1 MKFFSLIITLSFF
14 LLTLGVARAA
24 PLQEQVEKETAKRE
38 QMLAPLQEAFA
49 MSKKLV
55 SDGQSAQ
62 GCELLEKAYA
72 ALPETLRETPLALD
86 VKKTLAKLQV
96 VLAEAAAEKNHWP
109 EARRRALAS
118 LQYDPQSE
126 VALTQLQQADEVLR
140 RGTAGGEEVNPALT
154 TTFFD
159 RLSSVRT
166 GLEEAKALRE
176 TGQLQKAEERYEDVL
191 QADPF
196 NQVATEGI
204 KKIYQERGL
213 VAEKARDL
221 SNLERRREVR
231 EAWNNIYP
239 KNSSAAGGIVVSGA
253 LTASPSY
260 ALEQKMQKTVIPQ
273 VDFSGADLE
282 TIRRALISLS
292 RTYDSDAG
300 KGGVNFVV
308 STDVA
313 NPQPVTLKLR
323 QTTLAEV
330 VRYIAQIAGVKA
342 RITDIGVTFGPLVE
356 KRPELNSQN
365 FTVSPSFFKGADD
378 KEQGVTGGA
387 LRGAAPA
394 GGAGATDVL
403 AGQNEQKKL
412 MALGVQ
418 FPAGAYAVYN
428 QKTSQLKVVNNQ
440 EMLDM
445 IGQLISAAE
454 EQTLLIQVGVRLVEI
469 NQLDLDSITM
479 NSTLGG
485 LPILSPVPVGLS
497 TITGSGTTT
506 KTNGSGVGGGT
517 PAASTQR
524 GVNAQLNQ
532 IQGVG
537 LLPNNTLQSFLQQGV
552 LAGTNQTTSYALNT
566 MDLGGTILNGMQFRT
581 MITAVSQ
588 KNSAN
593 VLANP
598 SIILKRGQ
606 KGVIE
611 VTQEFKYVKEYSDPQ
626 SSIRTINT
634 GGTGGATNSV
644 NVSANQSVPGPETVI
659 GSFPS
664 QISDAVPIGVKM
676 GVKPDVTGD
685 NSRVLLE
692 LEPSFVDF
700 EGFINYG
707 TQINSAYTLSYFN
720 TAVTIMTNT
729 INQPVFIRR
738 DLTLPAVE
746 VSDGYTLLLG
756 GLLREDIQ
764 KIDEKVPI
772 IGDIPIF
779 GRAFQGKTE
788 QAIKKNTLIFVTP
801 RILDVSGQPLNPT
814 AGSPTTTTASTSG
827 PP

>member
-1 MKFFSLIITLSFF
+1 MKIFLLIFSLC
-14 LLTLGVARAA
+14 LGFSGNFAVCAGT
-24 PLQEQVEKETAKRE
+24 LQEQIEAETGKRE
-38 QMLAPLQEAFA
+38 QVLHPLKEAYE
-49 MSKKLV
+49 V
-55 SDGQSAQ
+55 SRKMVADGKNAEA
-62 GCELLEKAYA
+62 CDLLEKAYET
-72 ALPETLRETPLALD
+72 LPEVLRGAPLALD
-86 VKKTLAKLQV
+86 VKRTLSKLQAS
-96 VLAEAAAEKNHWP
+96 LAEAAAQQNHWP

-118 LQYDPQSE
+118 LQYDPKNE
-126 VALTQLQQADEVLR
+126 LALLQLKKSDEVLR
-140 RGTAGGEEVNPALT
+140 RGVSGTESVNPALT
-154 TTFFD
+154 TKFFD
-159 RLSSVRT
+159 RLTAVRI
-166 GLEEAKALRE
+166 GLEEAQALRE
-176 TGQLQKAEERYEDVL
+176 TGQLAKAEERYEDVL
-191 QADPF
+191 EADPF

-204 KKIYQERGL
+204 QKIYEERAL

-221 SNLERRREVR
+221 SNLERRREVH

-239 KNSSAAGGIVVSGA
+239 KSATTAGGIEITGA
-253 LTASPSY
+253 MTASPAY
-260 ALEQKMQKTVIPQ
+260 ALEKKLQKTVIPQ

-292 RTYDSDAG
+292 RTYDPEAA

-313 NPQPVTLKLR
+313 NPQPVTLRLR
-323 QTTLAEV
+323 QTSLAEV
-330 VRYIAQIAGVKA
+330 IRYISQIAGVKA

-365 FTVSPSFFKGADD
+365 FTVSPSFFKGADG
-378 KEQGVTGGA
+378 KEE
-387 LRGAAPA
+387 
-394 GGAGATDVL
+394 GGAGATTPRG
-403 AGQNEQKKL
+403 AGGSTAAVGSDSLGKNEQKKL
-412 MALGVQ
+412 EDLGVV
-418 FPAGAYAVYN
+418 FPTGAYAVYN

-469 NQLDLDSITM
+469 NQLDLDSITA
-479 NSTLGG
+479 NSTFGG
-485 LPILSPVPVGLS
+485 NGPNLLSAVPAGLEP
-497 TITGSGTTT
+497 TSG
-506 KTNGSGVGGGT
+506 GQT
-517 PAASTQR
+517 PPASTQR
-524 GVNAQLNQ
+524 GINGQLNQ

-537 LLPNNTLQSFLQQGV
+537 LLPNNTLQSFLQSGV
-552 LAGTNQTTSYALNT
+552 LAGTNQTTSYPLNT
-566 MDLGGTILNGMQFRT
+566 MDFGGTIFDSITFSTL
-581 MITAVSQ
+581 ITAISQ

-626 SSIRTINT
+626 SSIRTILVSQTSSTTNT
-634 GGTGGATNSV
+634 TLLATDT
-644 NVSANQSVPGPETVI
+644 VPGPETVI

-664 QISDAVPIGVKM
+664 QISDPVPIGVKM

-707 TQINSAYTLSYFN
+707 TTINSAYTLSYYN
-720 TAVTIMTNT
+720 TPVTIMTNN
-729 INQPVFIRR
+729 IQQPVFIRR
-738 DLTLPAVE
+738 DLALPAVE

-814 AGSPTTTTASTSG
+814 AGSPAATTASTSG

>member
-1 MKFFSLIITLSFF
+1 MKKIILFFC
-14 LLTLGVARAA
+14 LLLGVEKLSTSVAA
-24 PLQEQVEKETAKRE
+24 SVQEQVEKETAKRE
-38 QMLAPLQEAFA
+38 QMLEPLRASYESSRRLVADGKGKEACEA
-49 MSKKLV
+49 L
-55 SDGQSAQ
+55 AQ
-62 GCELLEKAYA
+62 TYD
-72 ALPETLRETPLALD
+72 ALPETLQDTPLALE
-86 VKKTLAKLQV
+86 VKKTLGKLEAS
-96 VLAEAAAEKNHWP
+96 LAQAASEQNHWP
-109 EARRRALAS
+109 EVRRRALSS
-118 LQYDPQSE
+118 LRYDPQNE
-126 VALTQLQQADEVLR
+126 KALTLLQKSDEVLR
-140 RGTAGGEEVNPALT
+140 RGTVGNEAVNPALT
-154 TTFFD
+154 TKFFD
-159 RLSSVRT
+159 RLNGVRL
-166 GLEEAKALRE
+166 GLEEAQALRE
-176 TGQLQKAEERYEDVL
+176 TGQLQKAEQRYEDVL
-191 QADPF
+191 ELDPF

-204 KKIYQERGL
+204 KKIYEERGL
-213 VAEKARDL
+213 VAEKVRDL

-239 KNSSAAGGIVVSGA
+239 KATASTGGVEIAGA
-253 LTASPSY
+253 MTASPAF
-260 ALEQKMQKTVIPQ
+260 ALEMKMRKTVIPQ

-292 RTYDSDAG
+292 RTYDPDTS

-313 NPQPVTLKLR
+313 SPQPVTLRLR
-323 QTTLAEV
+323 QTSLAEV
-330 VRYIAQIAGVKA
+330 VRYISQIAGVKA

-365 FTVSPSFFKGADD
+365 FTVSPSFFKGDD
-378 KEQGVTGGA
+378 GKDEGSSSGA
-387 LRGAAPA
+387 R
-394 GGAGATDVL
+394 GGAGGGGGGNPTTDTG

-412 MALGVQ
+412 VALGVN
-418 FPAGAYAVYN
+418 FPPGAYAVYN

-445 IGQLISAAE
+445 IGQLIGAAE

-469 NQLDLDSITM
+469 NQSDLDTITV

-485 LPILSPVPVGLS
+485 SGINLLSPVPAGLDS
-497 TITGSGTTT
+497 TSG
-506 KTNGSGVGGGT
+506 GAT

-537 LLPNNTLQSFLQQGV
+537 LLPNNTLQSFLQSGV
-552 LAGTNQTTSYALNT
+552 LAGTNQTSSYALNT

-581 MITAVSQ
+581 LIQAVSQ

-611 VTQEFKYVKEYSDPQ
+611 VTQEFKYVKEFSDPQ
-626 SSIRTINT
+626 SSIRTIQPIGQI
-634 GGTGGATNSV
+634 GGN
-644 NVSANQSVPGPETVI
+644 NQSVPGPETVI

-664 QISDAVPIGVKM
+664 TISDPVPIGVKM

-707 TQINSAYTLSYFN
+707 TQINSAYTQTYFN
-720 TAVTIMTNT
+720 QAVTILTNN
-729 INQPVFIRR
+729 IQQPVFIRR

-814 AGSPTTTTASTSG
+814 AGAPTTAATSG
-827 PP
+827 HP

>member
-14 LLTLGVARAA
+14 LLTLGVTRAA

-86 VKKTLAKLQV
+86 VKKTLAKLQAA
-96 VLAEAAAEKNHWP
+96 LAQAAAEKNHWP

-126 VALTQLQQADEVLR
+126 VALAQLQQADEVLR

-378 KEQGVTGGA
+378 KEQGVAGGT

-394 GGAGATDVL
+394 GGVGATDGL

-634 GGTGGATNSV
+634 GGTGGASNSV

>member
-1 MKFFSLIITLSFF
+1 MKFFSLIITLSCF
-14 LLTLGVARAA
+14 LLTLGVTRAA
-24 PLQEQVEKETAKRE
+24 PIQEQVEKETAKRE

-49 MSKKLV
+49 MSKRLV
-55 SDGQSAQ
+55 SDGQSTQ
-62 GCELLEKAYA
+62 GCDRLEKAYA

-86 VKKTLAKLQV
+86 VKKTLAKLQA
-96 VLAEAAAEKNHWP
+96 VLAEAAAEENHWP

-118 LQYDPQSE
+118 LQYDPQNE
-126 VALTQLQQADEVLR
+126 KALTQLQQADEVLR
-140 RGTAGGEEVNPALT
+140 RGTVGGNDINPALT
-154 TTFFD
+154 TKFFD
-159 RLSSVRT
+159 RLNIVRS
-166 GLEEAKALRE
+166 GLEEAQALRE

-239 KNSSAAGGIVVSGA
+239 KNSSAAGGIVVSSA

-365 FTVSPSFFKGADD
+365 FTVSPSFFKGAED
-378 KEQGVTGGA
+378 KEQGVAGGT

-469 NQLDLDSITM
+469 NQLDLDSITV

-485 LPILSPVPVGLS
+485 SGVNLLSPVPAGLDPTS
-497 TITGSGTTT
+497 D
-506 KTNGSGVGGGT
+506 GGT
-517 PAASTQR
+517 PGASGQR

-537 LLPNNTLQSFLQQGV
+537 LLPNNTLQSFLQKGV

-626 SSIRTINT
+626 SSIRTVVPAGGGTVNT
-634 GGTGGATNSV
+634 GI
-644 NVSANQSVPGPETVI
+644 PGPETVI

-664 QISDAVPIGVKM
+664 QISDPVPIGVKM

-707 TQINSAYTLSYFN
+707 VPIYSSYTQTYFN
-720 TAVTIMTNT
+720 VEELLITNN
-729 INQPVFIRR
+729 IQQPVFIRR

-772 IGDIPIF
+772 LGDIPIF
-779 GRAFQGKTE
+779 GRGFQGKTE

-814 AGSPTTTTASTSG
+814 AGSPATTTASTSG

>member
-1 MKFFSLIITLSFF
+1 MKFFSLIITLSSF
-14 LLTLGVARAA
+14 LLTLGVTRAA

-49 MSKKLV
+49 MSKRLV

-166 GLEEAKALRE
+166 GLEEAQALRE

-469 NQLDLDSITM
+469 NQLDMDSITV
-479 NSTLGG
+479 NSTFGG
-485 LPILSPVPVGLS
+485 NGPNLLSAVPAGLNPS
-497 TITGSGTTT
+497 SDG
-506 KTNGSGVGGGT
+506 KT
-517 PAASTQR
+517 PAASQQR
-524 GVNAQLNQ
+524 GVNGQLNQ

-537 LLPNNTLQSFLQQGV
+537 LLPNNTLQSFLKQGV

-566 MDLGGTILNGMQFRT
+566 MDFGGTIFDSITFSTL
-581 MITAVSQ
+581 ITAISQ

-611 VTQEFKYVKEYSDPQ
+611 VSQEFKYVKEYSDPQ
-626 SSIRTINT
+626 SSIRTVIPS
-634 GGTGGATNSV
+634 GGGAVNSGI
-644 NVSANQSVPGPETVI
+644 PGPETVI

-664 QISDAVPIGVKM
+664 QISDPVPIGVKM

-692 LEPSFVDF
+692 LEPSFIDF

-707 TQINSAYTLSYFN
+707 TPIFSAFAASTYGRQIL
-720 TAVTIMTNT
+720 ILTNN

-772 IGDIPIF
+772 LGDIPIF
-779 GRAFQGKTE
+779 GRGFQGKTE

>member
-1 MKFFSLIITLSFF
+1 MKKLPLLFFFGC
-14 LLTLGVARAA
+14 LGWA
-24 PLQEQVEKETAKRE
+24 PLMATSLQEQVEKETAKRE
-38 QMLAPLQEAFA
+38 QMLQPLQEAFTA
-49 MSKKLV
+49 SKKMV
-55 SDGQSAQ
+55 ADGQSAQ
-62 GCELLEKAYA
+62 GCEALEKAYQ
-72 ALPETLRETPLALD
+72 ALPETLRDTALAID
-86 VKKTLAKLQV
+86 VQRTLAKLQAA
-96 VLAEAAAEKNHWP
+96 LSEAAAQKNHWP
-109 EARRRALAS
+109 EARRRALSA
-118 LQYDPQSE
+118 LQYDPRSE
-126 VALTQLQQADEVLR
+126 KALAQLQQSDEVLR
-140 RGTAGGEEVNPALT
+140 RGTVGDQDVNPALT
-154 TTFFD
+154 TPFFD
-159 RLSSVRT
+159 RLNNVRS
-166 GLEEAKALRE
+166 GLEEAQALRE
-176 TGQLQKAEERYEDVL
+176 TGQLEKAEQRYEDVL
-191 QADPF
+191 DSDPF
-196 NQVATEGI
+196 NQAATEGI
-204 KKIYQERGL
+204 KKIYEERAL

-239 KNSSAAGGIVVSGA
+239 KNNQSTGGIEIAGA

-260 ALEQKMQKTVIPQ
+260 QLEQKMQKTVIPQ
-273 VDFSGADLE
+273 VDFTEADLE

-292 RTYDSDAG
+292 RTYDAEAG

-313 NPQPVTLKLR
+313 NPQPVTLRLR

-356 KRPELNSQN
+356 KRPELNSQT
-365 FTVSPSFFKGADD
+365 FTVSPSFFKGGGDKDD
-378 KEQGVTGGA
+378 AAAGGA

-394 GGAGATDVL
+394 GGGAGAGT
-403 AGQNEQKKL
+403 ATGQSEQKKL
-412 MALGVQ
+412 ADLGVQ
-418 FPAGAYAVYN
+418 FPVGAYAVYN

-454 EQTLLIQVGVRLVEI
+454 EQTLLIQVGIRLVEI
-469 NQLDLDSITM
+469 NQSDLDSVTV

-485 LPILSPVPVGLS
+485 SGVNLLSPVPAGLL
-497 TITGSGTTT
+497 
-506 KTNGSGVGGGT
+506 TNGGGAT
-517 PAASTQR
+517 PSASTQR

-537 LLPNNTLQSFLQQGV
+537 LLPNNTLQSFLQSGV
-552 LAGTNQTTSYALNT
+552 LAGTNQTTSYSLNT

-581 MITAVSQ
+581 LITAVSQ

-606 KGVIE
+606 KGVID
-611 VTQEFKYVKEYSDPQ
+611 VSQEFRYVKEYSDPQ
-626 SSIRTINT
+626 SSIRTILISQS
-634 GGTGGATNSV
+634 ATNQTTTLL
-644 NVSANQSVPGPETVI
+644 ATDSVPGPETVI

-664 QISDAVPIGVKM
+664 QISDPVPIGVKM

-685 NSRVLLE
+685 NTRVLLE

-707 TQINSAYTLSYFN
+707 TTINSSYTLTYFN
-720 TAVTIMTNT
+720 TQVTIMTNN

-814 AGSPTTTTASTSG
+814 AGSPATTTASTSG

>member
-1 MKFFSLIITLSFF
+1 
-14 LLTLGVARAA
+14 
-24 PLQEQVEKETAKRE
+24 
-38 QMLAPLQEAFA
+38 
-49 MSKKLV
+49 
-55 SDGQSAQ
+55 
-62 GCELLEKAYA
+62 
-72 ALPETLRETPLALD
+72 
-86 VKKTLAKLQV
+86 
-96 VLAEAAAEKNHWP
+96 
-109 EARRRALAS
+109 
-118 LQYDPQSE
+118 
-126 VALTQLQQADEVLR
+126 
-140 RGTAGGEEVNPALT
+140 
-154 TTFFD
+154 
-159 RLSSVRT
+159 
-166 GLEEAKALRE
+166 
-176 TGQLQKAEERYEDVL
+176 
-191 QADPF
+191 
-196 NQVATEGI
+196 
-204 KKIYQERGL
+204 
-213 VAEKARDL
+213 
-221 SNLERRREVR
+221 
-231 EAWNNIYP
+231 
-239 KNSSAAGGIVVSGA
+239 
-253 LTASPSY
+253 
-260 ALEQKMQKTVIPQ
+260 MQKTVIPQ

-378 KEQGVTGGA
+378 KEQGVTGGT

-394 GGAGATDVL
+394 GGAVAADVL

-469 NQLDLDSITM
+469 NQIDLDSITV

-485 LPILSPVPVGLS
+485 SGVNLLSPVPAGLDPTS
-497 TITGSGTTT
+497 D
-506 KTNGSGVGGGT
+506 GGT
-517 PAASTQR
+517 PGASGQR

-537 LLPNNTLQSFLQQGV
+537 LLPNNTLQSFLQKGV

-566 MDLGGTILNGMQFRT
+566 MDLSGTILNGMQFRT

-588 KNSAN
+588 KTSAN

-626 SSIRTINT
+626 SSIRSINT
-634 GGTGGATNSV
+634 GQSGGGSGSV

-707 TQINSAYTLSYFN
+707 TPINSSYTKTYFN
-720 TAVTIMTNT
+720 ETVTILTNN

-814 AGSPTTTTASTSG
+814 AGSPTTASASG

>member
-1 MKFFSLIITLSFF
+1 MKKGILILWAAFAWLSLSPLFGSS
-14 LLTLGVARAA
+14 
-24 PLQEQVEKETAKRE
+24 LQEQMEVETTKRE
-38 QMLAPLQEAFA
+38 QMLQPLREAYEA
-49 MSKKLV
+49 SRTMVLEGKTS
-55 SDGQSAQ
+55 G
-62 GCELLEKAYA
+62 GCELLAKAYEV
-72 ALPETLRETPLALD
+72 LPESLKDTSLALE
-86 VKKTLAKLQV
+86 VKKTLAKLEAS
-96 VLAEAAAEKNHWP
+96 LAESASDQNHWP
-109 EARRRALAS
+109 EVRRRALSS
-118 LQYDPQSE
+118 LRYDPQNE
-126 VALTQLQQADEVLR
+126 KALAQLKKSDEVLR
-140 RGTAGGEEVNPALT
+140 RGTVGGESVNPALT
-154 TTFFD
+154 TKFFD
-159 RLSSVRT
+159 RLNGVHA
-166 GLEEAKALRE
+166 GLEEAQALRE
-176 TGQLQKAEERYEDVL
+176 TGQLQKAEQRYEDVL
-191 QADPF
+191 EIDPF

-204 KKIYQERGL
+204 KKIYEERAL

-239 KNSSAAGGIVVSGA
+239 KNSSSSGGVEIAGA
-253 LTASPSY
+253 MTASPAF
-260 ALEQKMQKTVIPQ
+260 ALEKKMQNTVIPQ

-292 RTYDSDAG
+292 RTYDPDVA

-313 NPQPVTLKLR
+313 NPQPVTLRLR

-330 VRYIAQIAGVKA
+330 VRYISQIAGVKA
-342 RITDIGVTFGPLVE
+342 RITDIGVTFGPLIE

-365 FTVSPSFFKGADD
+365 FTVSPSFFRSYDGQED
-378 KEQGVTGGA
+378 KPASG
-387 LRGAAPA
+387 LR
-394 GGAGATDVL
+394 GGAGAGASSAVDAT
-403 AGQNEQKKL
+403 AGQDEQTKL
-412 MALGVQ
+412 IALGVK

-440 EMLDM
+440 EMLDL

-469 NQLDLDSITM
+469 NQSDLDTITV

-485 LPILSPVPVGLS
+485 SGINLLSPVPAGLDS
-497 TITGSGTTT
+497 ASG
-506 KTNGSGVGGGT
+506 GAT
-517 PAASTQR
+517 PSASTQR

-537 LLPNNTLQSFLQQGV
+537 LLPNNTLQSFLQSGV
-552 LAGTNQTTSYALNT
+552 LAGTNQTSSYALNT

-581 MITAVSQ
+581 LIQAVSQ

-611 VTQEFKYVKEYSDPQ
+611 VTQEFKYVKEFSDPQ
-626 SSIRTINT
+626 SSIRTIQPVGLV
-634 GGTGGATNSV
+634 GGN
-644 NVSANQSVPGPETVI
+644 NQSVPGPETVI

-664 QISDAVPIGVKM
+664 TISDAVPIGVKM

-707 TQINSAYTLSYFN
+707 TQINSAYTQTYYNQS
-720 TAVTIMTNT
+720 VTILTNN
-729 INQPVFIRR
+729 IQQPVFIRR

-814 AGSPTTTTASTSG
+814 AGAPTTAATGGS
-827 PP
+827 P

>member
-1 MKFFSLIITLSFF
+1 MKI
-14 LLTLGVARAA
+14 LLFILLLCLGVSEISVVRANN
-24 PLQEQVEKETAKRE
+24 LQEQIEAETGKRE
-38 QMLAPLQEAFA
+38 QMLQPLKEAYG
-49 MSKKLV
+49 V
-55 SDGQSAQ
+55 SRKMVADGKNSEA
-62 GCELLEKAYA
+62 CELLEKAYD
-72 ALPETLRETPLALD
+72 ALPEVLRGVPLATE
-86 VKKTLAKLQV
+86 VNWTLSKLQAS
-96 VLAEAAAEKNHWP
+96 LAEAAAQQNHWP

-118 LQYDPQSE
+118 LQHDPKNE
-126 VALTQLQQADEVLR
+126 IAILQLQKSDEVLR
-140 RGTAGGEEVNPALT
+140 RGVSGTESVNPALT
-154 TTFFD
+154 TKFFD
-159 RLSSVRT
+159 RLTAVRS
-166 GLEEAKALRE
+166 GLEEAQALRE
-176 TGQLQKAEERYEDVL
+176 TGQLAKAENRYEDVL
-191 QADPF
+191 GVDPF

-204 KKIYQERGL
+204 QKIYEERAL
-213 VAEKARDL
+213 AAEKARDL

-239 KNSSAAGGIVVSGA
+239 KSGTTVGGIEITGA
-253 LTASPSY
+253 MTASPAY
-260 ALEQKMQKTVIPQ
+260 ALEKKLQKTVIPQ

-292 RTYDSDAG
+292 RTYDPEAA

-308 STDVA
+308 STDVT
-313 NPQPVTLKLR
+313 NPQPVTLRLR
-323 QTTLAEV
+323 QTSLAEV
-330 VRYIAQIAGVKA
+330 VRYISQIAGVKA

-365 FTVSPSFFKGADD
+365 FTVSPSFFKGSDG
-378 KEQGVTGGA
+378 KEDVANDAPRGAGGGA
-387 LRGAAPA
+387 V
-394 GGAGATDVL
+394 ATGSDSV
-403 AGQNEQKKL
+403 GKNEQKKL
-412 MALGVQ
+412 EDLGVV
-418 FPAGAYAVYN
+418 FPLGAYAVYN

-440 EMLDM
+440 EMLDL

-454 EQTLLIQVGVRLVEI
+454 EQTLLIQVGVRLVEV
-469 NQLDLDSITM
+469 NQLDLDSITV

-485 LPILSPVPVGLS
+485 SGANLLSPVPAGLL
-497 TITGSGTTT
+497 
-506 KTNGSGVGGGT
+506 TNGGGQT
-517 PAASTQR
+517 PAASQQK

-537 LLPNNTLQSFLQQGV
+537 LLPNNTLQSFLQSGV
-552 LAGTNQTTSYALNT
+552 LAGTNQTSSYSLNT
-566 MDLGGTILNGMQFRT
+566 MDLGGTILNGMQFRAL
-581 MITAVSQ
+581 ITAVSQ

-611 VTQEFKYVKEYSDPQ
+611 VTQEFKYVKEFSDPQ
-626 SSIRTINT
+626 SSIRTINST
-634 GGTGGATNSV
+634 STNQAA
-644 NVSANQSVPGPETVI
+644 ANNNLQGVPGPETVI

-664 QISDAVPIGVKM
+664 AISDPVPVGVKM

-707 TQINSAYTLSYFN
+707 TIINSSYTQTYFN
-720 TAVTIMTNT
+720 TAVTIMTNN
-729 INQPVFIRR
+729 IQQPVFVRR
-738 DLTLPAVE
+738 DLTLPSVE

-788 QAIKKNTLIFVTP
+788 QAVKKNTLIFVTP

-814 AGSPTTTTASTSG
+814 AGSPTTASTSG

>member
-1 MKFFSLIITLSFF
+1 
-14 LLTLGVARAA
+14 
-24 PLQEQVEKETAKRE
+24 
-38 QMLAPLQEAFA
+38 
-49 MSKKLV
+49 
-55 SDGQSAQ
+55 
-62 GCELLEKAYA
+62 
-72 ALPETLRETPLALD
+72 
-86 VKKTLAKLQV
+86 
-96 VLAEAAAEKNHWP
+96 
-109 EARRRALAS
+109 
-118 LQYDPQSE
+118 
-126 VALTQLQQADEVLR
+126 
-140 RGTAGGEEVNPALT
+140 
-154 TTFFD
+154 
-159 RLSSVRT
+159 
-166 GLEEAKALRE
+166 LEEAQALRE
-176 TGQLQKAEERYEDVL
+176 TGQLGKAEERYEDVL
-191 QADPF
+191 EADPF
-196 NQVATEGI
+196 NQVATQGI
-204 KKIYQERGL
+204 QKIYEERAL

-239 KNSSAAGGIVVSGA
+239 KSGTTVGGIEITGA
-253 LTASPSY
+253 MTASPAY
-260 ALEQKMQKTVIPQ
+260 ALEKKLQKTVIPQ

-292 RTYDSDAG
+292 RTYDPEAA

-308 STDVA
+308 STDVT
-313 NPQPVTLKLR
+313 NPQPVTLRLR
-323 QTTLAEV
+323 QTSLAEV
-330 VRYIAQIAGVKA
+330 VRYISQIAGVKA

-356 KRPELNSQN
+356 KSPELNSQN
-365 FTVSPSFFKGADD
+365 FTVSPSFFKGADG
-378 KEQGVTGGA
+378 KEDVGTA
-387 LRGAAPA
+387 EPRGAAGSSAAA
-394 GGAGATDVL
+394 GSDGG
-403 AGQNEQKKL
+403 GKNEQKKL
-412 MALGVQ
+412 EDLGVV
-418 FPAGAYAVYN
+418 FPTGAYAVYN

-440 EMLDM
+440 EMLDL

-469 NQLDLDSITM
+469 NQLDLDSITV

-485 LPILSPVPVGLS
+485 SGINLLSPVPVGFL
-497 TITGSGTTT
+497 
-506 KTNGSGVGGGT
+506 TNGTGKT
-517 PAASTQR
+517 PSASTQR

-537 LLPNNTLQSFLQQGV
+537 LLPNNTLQSFLQSGV
-552 LAGTNQTTSYALNT
+552 LAGTNQTSSYALNT

-581 MITAVSQ
+581 LITAVSQ

-611 VTQEFKYVKEYSDPQ
+611 VAQEFKYVKEYSDPQ
-626 SSIRTINT
+626 SSIRTLIPAGGGAVNT
-634 GGTGGATNSV
+634 GI
-644 NVSANQSVPGPETVI
+644 PGPETVI

-664 QISDAVPIGVKM
+664 QISDPVPIGVKM

-692 LEPSFVDF
+692 LEPSFIDF

-707 TQINSAYTLSYFN
+707 TPIYSAFAASTYGTQTL
-720 TAVTIMTNT
+720 ILTNN
-729 INQPVFIRR
+729 IQQPVFIRR

-764 KIDEKVPI
+764 KIDEKVPL

-814 AGSPTTTTASTSG
+814 AGSPTTASASG
-827 PP
+827 TP

>member
-1 MKFFSLIITLSFF
+1 MKIF
-14 LLTLGVARAA
+14 LLILSLCLGFSGKSVVGAST
-24 PLQEQVEKETAKRE
+24 LQEQIEAETGKRE
-38 QMLAPLQEAFA
+38 QMLQPLKEAYG
-49 MSKKLV
+49 V
-55 SDGQSAQ
+55 SRKMVADGKSSEA
-62 GCELLEKAYA
+62 CELLEKAYE
-72 ALPETLRETPLALD
+72 ALPEVLRGAPLAIE
-86 VKKTLAKLQV
+86 VNKTLSKLQAS
-96 VLAEAAAEKNHWP
+96 LAEAAAQQNHWP
-109 EARRRALAS
+109 EARRRALVS
-118 LQYDPQSE
+118 LQHDPKNE
-126 VALTQLQQADEVLR
+126 LALLQLQKSEEVLR
-140 RGTAGGEEVNPALT
+140 RGVSGSESVNPALT
-154 TTFFD
+154 TKFFD
-159 RLSSVRT
+159 RLTAVRS
-166 GLEEAKALRE
+166 GLEEAQSLRE
-176 TGQLQKAEERYEDVL
+176 TGQLAKAEERYEDVL
-191 QADPF
+191 EADPF

-204 KKIYQERGL
+204 QKIYEERAL

-239 KNSSAAGGIVVSGA
+239 KSGATVGGIEITGA
-253 LTASPSY
+253 MTASPAY
-260 ALEQKMQKTVIPQ
+260 VLEKKLQKTVIPQ

-292 RTYDSDAG
+292 RTYDPETA
-300 KGGVNFVV
+300 KGGINFVV
-308 STDVA
+308 STDVT
-313 NPQPVTLKLR
+313 NPQPVTLRLR
-323 QTTLAEV
+323 QTSLAEV
-330 VRYIAQIAGVKA
+330 VRYISQIAGVKA

-365 FTVSPSFFKGADD
+365 FTVSPSFFKGADG
-378 KEQGVTGGA
+378 KEDAGTDA
-387 LRGAAPA
+387 PRGAGGGTVTTGSDSA
-394 GGAGATDVL
+394 GK
-403 AGQNEQKKL
+403 NEQKKL
-412 MALGVQ
+412 EDLGVV
-418 FPAGAYAVYN
+418 FPPGAYAVYN

-469 NQLDLDSITM
+469 NQLDLDSITV

-485 LPILSPVPVGLS
+485 SGINLLSPVPAGLL
-497 TITGSGTTT
+497 
-506 KTNGSGVGGGT
+506 TNGGGAT
-517 PAASTQR
+517 PSASTQR

-537 LLPNNTLQSFLQQGV
+537 LLPNNTLQSFLQSGV
-552 LAGTNQTTSYALNT
+552 LAGTNQTSSYSLNT

-581 MITAVSQ
+581 LITAVSQ

-611 VTQEFKYVKEYSDPQ
+611 VTQEFKYVKEFSDPQ
-626 SSIRTINT
+626 SSIRTIQASSTNT
-634 GGTGGATNSV
+634 TAGVIGII
-644 NVSANQSVPGPETVI
+644 SVPGPETVI

-664 QISDAVPIGVKM
+664 QISDPVPIGVKM

-707 TQINSAYTLSYFN
+707 TEINSAYTLSYFN
-720 TAVTIMTNT
+720 TPVTIMTNN
-729 INQPVFIRR
+729 IQQPVFIRR

-814 AGSPTTTTASTSG
+814 AGSPATTTASTSG

>member
-1 MKFFSLIITLSFF
+1 
-14 LLTLGVARAA
+14 
-24 PLQEQVEKETAKRE
+24 
-38 QMLAPLQEAFA
+38 
-49 MSKKLV
+49 
-55 SDGQSAQ
+55 
-62 GCELLEKAYA
+62 
-72 ALPETLRETPLALD
+72 
-86 VKKTLAKLQV
+86 
-96 VLAEAAAEKNHWP
+96 
-109 EARRRALAS
+109 
-118 LQYDPQSE
+118 
-126 VALTQLQQADEVLR
+126 
-140 RGTAGGEEVNPALT
+140 
-154 TTFFD
+154 
-159 RLSSVRT
+159 
-166 GLEEAKALRE
+166 
-176 TGQLQKAEERYEDVL
+176 
-191 QADPF
+191 
-196 NQVATEGI
+196 
-204 KKIYQERGL
+204 

-239 KNSSAAGGIVVSGA
+239 KSETTVGGIEITGA
-253 LTASPSY
+253 MTASPAY
-260 ALEQKMQKTVIPQ
+260 ALEKKLQKTVIPQ

-292 RTYDSDAG
+292 RTYDPEAA

-308 STDVA
+308 STDVS
-313 NPQPVTLKLR
+313 NPQPVTLRLR
-323 QTTLAEV
+323 QTSLAEV
-330 VRYIAQIAGVKA
+330 VRYISQIAGVKA

-356 KRPELNSQN
+356 KSPELNSQN
-365 FTVSPSFFKGADD
+365 FTVSPSFFKGADG
-378 KEQGVTGGA
+378 KEDVGTA
-387 LRGAAPA
+387 EPRGAAGSSAAA
-394 GGAGATDVL
+394 GSDGG
-403 AGQNEQKKL
+403 GKNEQKKL
-412 MALGVQ
+412 EDLGVV
-418 FPAGAYAVYN
+418 FPTGAYAVYN

-440 EMLDM
+440 EMLDL

-469 NQLDLDSITM
+469 NQLDLDSITV

-485 LPILSPVPVGLS
+485 SGINLLSPVPAGLL
-497 TITGSGTTT
+497 
-506 KTNGSGVGGGT
+506 TNGGGAT
-517 PAASTQR
+517 PSASTQR

-537 LLPNNTLQSFLQQGV
+537 LLPNNTLQSFLQSGV
-552 LAGTNQTTSYALNT
+552 LAGTNQTSSYSLNT

-581 MITAVSQ
+581 LITAVSQ

-611 VTQEFKYVKEYSDPQ
+611 VAQEFKYVKEYSDPQ
-626 SSIRTINT
+626 SSIRTLVPS
-634 GGTGGATNSV
+634 GGGAITTGI
-644 NVSANQSVPGPETVI
+644 PGPETVI

-664 QISDAVPIGVKM
+664 QISDPVPIGVKM

-692 LEPSFVDF
+692 LEPSFIDF

-707 TQINSAYTLSYFN
+707 TQIYSAFAASTYGTQTL
-720 TAVTIMTNT
+720 ILTNN
-729 INQPVFIRR
+729 IQQPVFIRR

-814 AGSPTTTTASTSG
+814 AGSPTTASASG
-827 PP
+827 TP

>member
-1 MKFFSLIITLSFF
+1 MATS
-14 LLTLGVARAA
+14 
-24 PLQEQVEKETAKRE
+24 LQEQVEKETAKRE
-38 QMLAPLQEAFA
+38 QMLQPLQAAFTA
-49 MSKKLV
+49 SKKMV
-55 SDGQSAQ
+55 ADGQSAQ
-62 GCELLEKAYA
+62 GCVALEKAYQ
-72 ALPETLRETPLALD
+72 ALPETLRDTALAID
-86 VKKTLAKLQV
+86 VRRTLAKLQAA
-96 VLAEAAAEKNHWP
+96 LAEAAAQKNHWP
-109 EARRRALAS
+109 EARQRALSA
-118 LQYDPQSE
+118 LQYDPKNE
-126 VALTQLQQADEVLR
+126 KALAQLQQSDEVLR
-140 RGTAGGEEVNPALT
+140 RGTVGNQDVNPALT

-159 RLSSVRT
+159 RLNIIRS
-166 GLEEAKALRE
+166 GLEEAQALRE
-176 TGQLQKAEERYEDVL
+176 TGQLEKAEQRYEDVL
-191 QADPF
+191 DSDPF
-196 NQVATEGI
+196 NQTATEGI
-204 KKIYQERGL
+204 KKIYEERAL

-221 SNLERRREVR
+221 ANLERRREVR

-239 KNSSAAGGIVVSGA
+239 KNNQSTGGIEIAGA

-260 ALEQKMQKTVIPQ
+260 QLEQKMQKTVIPQ
-273 VDFSGADLE
+273 VDFTEADLE

-292 RTYDSDAG
+292 RTYDAEAG
-300 KGGVNFVV
+300 KGGINFVV
-308 STDVA
+308 STDVE
-313 NPQPVTLKLR
+313 NPQPVTLRLR

-356 KRPELNSQN
+356 KRPELNSQT
-365 FTVSPSFFKGADD
+365 FTVSPSFFKGGGDKDD
-378 KEQGVTGGA
+378 AAAGGA

-394 GGAGATDVL
+394 AGGAGAGT
-403 AGQNEQKKL
+403 ATGQSEQKKL
-412 MALGVQ
+412 ADLGVQ
-418 FPAGAYAVYN
+418 FPVGAYAVYN

-454 EQTLLIQVGVRLVEI
+454 EQTLLIQVGIRLVEI
-469 NQLDLDSITM
+469 NQSDLDSVTV

-485 LPILSPVPVGLS
+485 YGPNLLSPIPAGLL
-497 TITGSGTTT
+497 
-506 KTNGSGVGGGT
+506 TNGGGATPSASG
-517 PAASTQR
+517 QR

-537 LLPNNTLQSFLQQGV
+537 LLPNNTLQSFLQSGV
-552 LAGTNQTTSYALNT
+552 LAGTNQTTSYSLNT

-581 MITAVSQ
+581 LITAISQ
-588 KNSAN
+588 KSSAN

-606 KGVIE
+606 KGVID
-611 VTQEFKYVKEYSDPQ
+611 VSQEFLYVKEYSDPQ
-626 SSIRTINT
+626 SSIRTLVPAGGGVVNT
-634 GGTGGATNSV
+634 GI
-644 NVSANQSVPGPETVI
+644 PGPETVI

-664 QISDAVPIGVKM
+664 QISDPVPIGVKM

-685 NSRVLLE
+685 NTRVLLE
-692 LEPSFVDF
+692 LEPSFIDF

-707 TQINSAYTLSYFN
+707 TQIFSAFAASTYGAQVL
-720 TAVTIMTNT
+720 ILTNN

-788 QAIKKNTLIFVTP
+788 QAVKKNTLIFVTP

-814 AGSPTTTTASTSG
+814 AGSPATTTASTSG
-827 PP
+827 SP

>member
-1 MKFFSLIITLSFF
+1 M
-14 LLTLGVARAA
+14 VADG
-24 PLQEQVEKETAKRE
+24 KNS
-38 QMLAPLQEAFA
+38 EA
-49 MSKKLV
+49 
-55 SDGQSAQ
+55 
-62 GCELLEKAYA
+62 CELLEKAYE
-72 ALPETLRETPLALD
+72 ALPEVLRGSSLALE
-86 VKKTLAKLQV
+86 VNRTLSKLQAS
-96 VLAEAAAEKNHWP
+96 LAEAAAQQNHWP

-118 LQYDPQSE
+118 LQHDPKNE
-126 VALTQLQQADEVLR
+126 LALLQLKKSDEVLR
-140 RGTAGGEEVNPALT
+140 RGVSGTESVNPALT
-154 TTFFD
+154 TKFFD
-159 RLSSVRT
+159 RLTAVRS
-166 GLEEAKALRE
+166 GLEEAQAYRE
-176 TGQLQKAEERYEDVL
+176 TGQLAKAEERYEDVL
-191 QADPF
+191 EADPF
-196 NQVATEGI
+196 NQVATQGI
-204 KKIYQERGL
+204 QKIYEERAL

-239 KNSSAAGGIVVSGA
+239 KSGTTVGGIEITGA
-253 LTASPSY
+253 MTASPAY
-260 ALEQKMQKTVIPQ
+260 ALEKKLQKTVIPQ

-292 RTYDSDAG
+292 RTYDPEAA

-313 NPQPVTLKLR
+313 NPQPVTLRLR
-323 QTTLAEV
+323 QTSLAEV
-330 VRYIAQIAGVKA
+330 VRYISQIAGVKA

-365 FTVSPSFFKGADD
+365 FTVSPSFFKGADG
-378 KEQGVTGGA
+378 KEDVATGA
-387 LRGAAPA
+387 PRGAGGGSVTTGSDSA
-394 GGAGATDVL
+394 GKS
-403 AGQNEQKKL
+403 EQKKL
-412 MALGVQ
+412 EDLGVV
-418 FPAGAYAVYN
+418 FPNGAYAVYN

-469 NQLDLDSITM
+469 NQSDLDTITV

-485 LPILSPVPVGLS
+485 SGINLLSPVPAGFDS
-497 TITGSGTTT
+497 TSG
-506 KTNGSGVGGGT
+506 GAT
-517 PAASTQR
+517 PSASTQR

-537 LLPNNTLQSFLQQGV
+537 LLPNNTLQSFLQSGV
-552 LAGTNQTTSYALNT
+552 LAGTNQTSSYALNT
-566 MDLGGTILNGMQFRT
+566 MELGGTILNGMQLRT
-581 MITAVSQ
+581 LIQAVSQ

-611 VTQEFKYVKEYSDPQ
+611 VVQEFKYVKEYSDPQ
-626 SSIRTINT
+626 SSIRTINST
-634 GGTGGATNSV
+634 STNQAT
-644 NVSANQSVPGPETVI
+644 ANNNLQGVPGPETVI

-664 QISDAVPIGVKM
+664 QISDPVPIGVKM

-707 TQINSAYTLSYFN
+707 TIINSAYTLAYYN
-720 TAVTIMTNT
+720 QAVTIMTNN
-729 INQPVFIRR
+729 IQQPVFIRR

-814 AGSPTTTTASTSG
+814 AGSPTTASASG
-827 PP
+827 TP

>member
-1 MKFFSLIITLSFF
+1 MKFFSLIVTLCSF
-14 LLTLGVARAA
+14 LLTLGATRAA

-49 MSKKLV
+49 MSKRLV

-86 VKKTLAKLQV
+86 VKKTLAKLQA

-118 LQYDPQSE
+118 LQYDPQNE
-126 VALTQLQQADEVLR
+126 LALAQLQQADEVLR

-166 GLEEAKALRE
+166 GLEEAQALRE

-239 KNSSAAGGIVVSGA
+239 KNSGAAGGIVVSGA

-308 STDVA
+308 STDVES
-313 NPQPVTLKLR
+313 PQPVTLKLR

-378 KEQGVTGGA
+378 KDQGVTGGA

-394 GGAGATDVL
+394 GGAGAADVL

-454 EQTLLIQVGVRLVEI
+454 EQTLLIQVGLRLVEI

-764 KIDEKVPI
+764 KIDEKVPL

>member
-14 LLTLGVARAA
+14 LLTLGVTRAA

-86 VKKTLAKLQV
+86 VKKTLAKLQAA
-96 VLAEAAAEKNHWP
+96 LAQAAAEKNHWP

-118 LQYDPQSE
+118 LQYDPQNE
-126 VALTQLQQADEVLR
+126 LALAQLQQADEVLR
-140 RGTAGGEEVNPALT
+140 RGTVGGEEVNPALT

-159 RLSSVRT
+159 RLSSVRS

-239 KNSSAAGGIVVSGA
+239 KRSSAAGGIVVSGA

-308 STDVA
+308 STDVES
-313 NPQPVTLKLR
+313 PQPVTLKLR

-469 NQLDLDSITM
+469 NQLDMDSITV
-479 NSTLGG
+479 NSTFGG
-485 LPILSPVPVGLS
+485 NGPNLLSAVPAGLNPAS
-497 TITGSGTTT
+497 DGS
-506 KTNGSGVGGGT
+506 T
-517 PAASTQR
+517 PAASQQR
-524 GVNAQLNQ
+524 GVNGQLNQ

-537 LLPNNTLQSFLQQGV
+537 LLPNNTLQSFLKKGV

-566 MDLGGTILNGMQFRT
+566 MDFGGTIFDSITFSTL
-581 MITAVSQ
+581 ITAISQ

-626 SSIRTINT
+626 SSIRTVIPA
-634 GGTGGATNSV
+634 GGGAVNSGI
-644 NVSANQSVPGPETVI
+644 PGPETVI
-659 GSFPS
+659 ASFPS

-692 LEPSFVDF
+692 LEPSFIDF

-707 TQINSAYTLSYFN
+707 TQIFSAFAASTYGRQIL
-720 TAVTIMTNT
+720 ILTNN

-772 IGDIPIF
+772 LGDIPIF

-788 QAIKKNTLIFVTP
+788 QSIKKNTLIFVTP

-814 AGSPTTTTASTSG
+814 AGSPTTASASG

>member
-1 MKFFSLIITLSFF
+1 MKTFLLIFSLC
-14 LLTLGVARAA
+14 LGVSASSLVRASTV
-24 PLQEQVEKETAKRE
+24 QEQIEAETGKRE
-38 QMLAPLQEAFA
+38 QMLQPLKEAYA
-49 MSKKLV
+49 V
-55 SDGQSAQ
+55 SRKMVADGKNSEA
-62 GCELLEKAYA
+62 CELLEKAYE
-72 ALPETLRETPLALD
+72 ALPDVLRGSSLALE
-86 VKKTLAKLQV
+86 VNRTLSKLQAS
-96 VLAEAAAEKNHWP
+96 LAEAAAQQNHWP

-118 LQYDPQSE
+118 LQHNPKNE
-126 VALTQLQQADEVLR
+126 LALLQLQKSDEVLR
-140 RGTAGGEEVNPALT
+140 RGVSGTESVNPALT
-154 TTFFD
+154 TKFFD
-159 RLSSVRT
+159 RLTAVRS
-166 GLEEAKALRE
+166 GLEEAQALRE
-176 TGQLQKAEERYEDVL
+176 TGQLAKAEERYEDVL
-191 QADPF
+191 EADPF

-204 KKIYQERGL
+204 QKIYEERAL

-239 KNSSAAGGIVVSGA
+239 KSGTTVGGIEITGA
-253 LTASPSY
+253 MTASPAY
-260 ALEQKMQKTVIPQ
+260 ALEKKLQKTVIPQ

-292 RTYDSDAG
+292 RTYDPEAA

-313 NPQPVTLKLR
+313 NPQPVTLRLR
-323 QTTLAEV
+323 QTSLAEV
-330 VRYIAQIAGVKA
+330 VRYISQIAGVKA

-356 KRPELNSQN
+356 KSPELNSQN
-365 FTVSPSFFKGADD
+365 FTVSPSFFKGADGKD
-378 KEQGVTGGA
+378 DAGTSEP
-387 LRGAAPA
+387 RGAA
-394 GGAGATDVL
+394 GGSVTTGSD
-403 AGQNEQKKL
+403 GGGKNEQKKL
-412 MALGVQ
+412 EDLGVV
-418 FPAGAYAVYN
+418 FPTGAYAVYN

-440 EMLDM
+440 EMLDL

-469 NQLDLDSITM
+469 NQSDLDTITV

-485 LPILSPVPVGLS
+485 SGINLLSPVPAGLNS
-497 TITGSGTTT
+497 TSG
-506 KTNGSGVGGGT
+506 GDT

-537 LLPNNTLQSFLQQGV
+537 LLPNNTLQSFLQSGV
-552 LAGTNQTTSYALNT
+552 LAGTNQTSSYALNT
-566 MDLGGTILNGMQFRT
+566 MDLGGTILNGMQLRT
-581 MITAVSQ
+581 LIQAVSQ

-626 SSIRTINT
+626 SSIRTINST
-634 GGTGGATNSV
+634 STNQAT
-644 NVSANQSVPGPETVI
+644 ANNNLQGVPGPETVI

-664 QISDAVPIGVKM
+664 QISDPVPIGVKM

-707 TQINSAYTLSYFN
+707 TPINSAYTLAYYN
-720 TAVTIMTNT
+720 QAVTIMTNN
-729 INQPVFIRR
+729 IQQPVFIRR

-772 IGDIPIF
+772 IGDIPVF

-814 AGSPTTTTASTSG
+814 AGSPTTASAGG